1 MQKKPW
7 KRMARPYPE
16 MRKTMPT
23 ILIIDDDPD
32 FLRLLGLWLES
43 EDYRV
48 LSSNNPLQG
57 LELLDQE
64 NVDLLITDLRM
75 PIMDGMAV
83 LEAAQA
89 RDPDLPVILLT
100 AHGTIPN
107 AVEAMRAQA
116 FGYLSKPFSN
126 DELQTLCTAALA
138 QRLAGRELS
147 KLRADLRAQAGQSI
161 LHRSPVMA
169 RLVNEIT
176 RIATSQASVFLS
188 GDSGS
193 GKERV
198 ARAIHEASARSDHPF
213 VAVNCGAIPSELA
226 ESELFGHVKGA
237 FTGATQ
243 DHIGLIRSAD
253 QGTLFLD
260 EIGDLPLALQVKLL
274 RVLQEGTLR
283 PVGAKTEISV
293 DLRIISATHQDIHAL
308 TASGAFREDLYYRL
322 HVIPLRVP
330 SLSERPE
337 DILLLAQYF
346 LDRESQRLERNIPG
360 FSPEA
365 MDKLMQRPWP
375 GNVRELENAITFAA
389 AVTEKG
395 WVSGEAIPD
404 AGRQGG
410 SSAFPPLQ
418 DAKTA
423 FERVYLE
430 NLLRATD
437 GNISRAARIA
447 GRHRT
452 DLYKLMRKH
461 GLAPQLFKNQEDRD
475 EAP

>member
-1 MQKKPW
+1 
-7 KRMARPYPE
+7 MARPYPE

-48 LSSNNPLQG
+48 LSSNNPQQG

-64 NVDLLITDLRM
+64 SVDLLITDLRM

-169 RLVNEIT
+169 SLVNEIT

-188 GDSGS
+188 GESGS

-198 ARAIHEASARSDHPF
+198 ARAIHEASARNDQPF

-253 QGTLFLD
+253 HGTLFLD
-260 EIGDLPLALQVKLL
+260 EI
-274 RVLQEGTLR
+274 
-283 PVGAKTEISV
+283 
-293 DLRIISATHQDIHAL
+293 
-308 TASGAFREDLYYRL
+308 
-322 HVIPLRVP
+322 
-330 SLSERPE
+330 
-337 DILLLAQYF
+337 
-346 LDRESQRLERNIPG
+346 
-360 FSPEA
+360 
-365 MDKLMQRPWP
+365 
-375 GNVRELENAITFAA
+375 
-389 AVTEKG
+389 
-395 WVSGEAIPD
+395 
-404 AGRQGG
+404 
-410 SSAFPPLQ
+410 
-418 DAKTA
+418 
-423 FERVYLE
+423 
-430 NLLRATD
+430 
-437 GNISRAARIA
+437 
-447 GRHRT
+447 
-452 DLYKLMRKH
+452 
-461 GLAPQLFKNQEDRD
+461 
-475 EAP
+475 

>member
-1 MQKKPW
+1 MLKMTPS
-7 KRMARPYPE
+7 
-16 MRKTMPT
+16 

-48 LSSNNPLQG
+48 LSSSDPLQG
-57 LELLDQE
+57 LNMLDRE
-64 NVDLLITDLRM
+64 SVDLVITDLRM
-75 PIMDGMAV
+75 PGMDGMAV
-83 LEAAQA
+83 LEAVQT
-89 RDPDLPVILLT
+89 RDPNLPVILLT
-100 AHGTIPN
+100 AHGSIPN

-126 DELQTLCTAALA
+126 DELQTLCTAALS
-138 QRLAGRELS
+138 QRQASQELA
-147 KLRADLRAQAGQSI
+147 KLRAELRAQAGQSI

-169 RLVNEIT
+169 AMVDEIA
-176 RIATSQASVFLS
+176 RIASSQASVFLS
-188 GDSGS
+188 GESGS

-198 ARAIHEASARSDHPF
+198 ARAIHEASARRERPF

-243 DHIGLIRSAD
+243 DHVGLIRSAD

-260 EIGDLPLALQVKLL
+260 EIGDLPLGLQVKLL

-283 PVGAKTEISV
+283 PVGAKNEISV

-330 SLSERPE
+330 SLNERPE
-337 DILLLAQYF
+337 DILLLAQHF

-375 GNVRELENAITFAA
+375 GNVRELENAVTFAA
-389 AVTEKG
+389 AITEKG
-395 WVSGEAIPD
+395 WVAGEAIPD

-461 GLAPQLFKNQEDRD
+461 GLAPQFFKTPDERD
-475 EAP
+475 ASP

>member
-1 MQKKPW
+1 MS
-7 KRMARPYPE
+7 
-16 MRKTMPT
+16 KTMPT

-48 LSSNNPLQG
+48 LSSQHPVQG
-57 LELLDQE
+57 LEILHRE
-64 NVDLLITDLRM
+64 NIDVLITDLRM
-75 PIMDGMAV
+75 PVMDGMAV
-83 LEAAQA
+83 LETVQA
-89 RDPDLPVILLT
+89 RDSDLPVILLT
-100 AHGTIPN
+100 AHGSIPN

-126 DELQTLCTAALA
+126 EELQTLCTAALA
-138 QRLAGRELS
+138 QRHASRELG

-161 LHRSPVMA
+161 LHRSPIMA
-169 RLVNEIT
+169 SLVDEIS
-176 RIATSQASVFLS
+176 RIASSSASVFLS
-188 GDSGS
+188 GESGS

-198 ARAIHEASARSDHPF
+198 ARAIHEASARHEQPF
-213 VAVNCGAIPSELA
+213 IAVNCGAIPAELA

-243 DHIGLIRSAD
+243 DHAGLLRSAD
-253 QGTLFLD
+253 RGTLFLD

-283 PVGAKTEISV
+283 PVGARSELSV
-293 DLRIISATHQDIHAL
+293 DLRIISATHHDIHAL

-337 DILLLAQYF
+337 DILLLAQHF
-346 LDRESQRLERNIPG
+346 LDRESQRLDRNIRG
-360 FSPEA
+360 FSPDA

-375 GNVRELENAITFAA
+375 GNVRELENAVSFAA

-395 WVSGEAIPD
+395 WVAGEAIPD

-410 SSAFPPLQ
+410 FSAFPPLQ

-461 GLAPQLFKNQEDRD
+461 GLAPQLFKCPEIRD
-475 EAP
+475 DQP

>member
-1 MQKKPW
+1 MSKL
-7 KRMARPYPE
+7 
-16 MRKTMPT
+16 TPT
-23 ILIIDDDPD
+23 ILILDDDPD

-43 EDYRV
+43 EGYRV
-48 LSSNNPLQG
+48 LASSDPVQGIQIFRNNPP
-57 LELLDQE
+57 D
-64 NVDLLITDLRM
+64 VVITDLRM
-75 PIMDGMAV
+75 PGMDGMMV
-83 LEAAQA
+83 LEEVQM

-100 AHGTIPN
+100 AHGSIPN
-107 AVEAMRAQA
+107 AVAAMRAQA

-126 DELQTLCTAALA
+126 EELQELTKAALA
-138 QRLAGRELS
+138 QRRAGQETR
-147 KLRADLRAQAGQSI
+147 KLRAALRDQAGQSI
-161 LHRSPVMA
+161 LHRSPIMA
-169 RLVNEIT
+169 ALVDELA
-176 RIATSQASVFLS
+176 RVAPSQASIFLS
-188 GDSGS
+188 GESGS

-198 ARAIHEASARSDHPF
+198 ARAIHDASPRGDAPF
-213 VAVNCGAIPSELA
+213 VAVNCGAIPAELA

-243 DHIGLIRSAD
+243 DHAGLLRSAD
-253 QGTLFLD
+253 NGTLFLD
-260 EIGDLPLALQVKLL
+260 EIADLPLSLQVKLL

-283 PVGAKTEISV
+283 PVGAKTEIAV
-293 DLRIISATHQDIHAL
+293 NLRVISATHQDIHTL

-330 SLSERPE
+330 SLSERAE
-337 DILLLAQYF
+337 DIPLLAQYF
-346 LDRESQRLERNIPG
+346 LDRESQRLDRNIQG

-365 MDKLMQRPWP
+365 LDKLMQRPWP

-389 AVTEKG
+389 AVTERG
-395 WVSGEAIPD
+395 WVAADAIPD

-410 SSAFPPLQ
+410 QSAFPPLQ
-418 DAKTA
+418 DAKAA
-423 FERVYLE
+423 FERSYLE

-461 GLAPQLFKNQEDRD
+461 SLAPHLFKGQEDRD
-475 EAP
+475 EE